1 MAITVED
8 IASGLN
14 DFSWDILQHLSRF
27 EYVSR
32 EELLKTFPVDKSKI
46 SKETARLQGGCLIV
60 ESLDPLNN
68 KKKLYSIT
76 ETGLSALKFR
86 K

>member
-1 MAITVED
+1 MAVTIED
-8 IASGLN
+8 IAKGLN

-27 EYVSR
+27 ETVSR
-32 EELLKTFPVDKSKI
+32 EDLLKTFPVDKSKL

-60 ESLDPLNN
+60 ESFDPMNN

-76 ETGLSALKFR
+76 ETGLAALTLR

>member
-14 DFSWDILQHLSRF
+14 DLSWDILQYLSRF
-27 EYVSR
+27 ESVSR

-60 ESLDPLNN
+60 ESFDPLNN

-76 ETGLSALKFR
+76 ETGLSALQFR